1 MSRDPQHPDAPT
13 IGAASDEEFL
23 RAIQRAE
30 RGALPTEAEMRE
42 IAERIRPLSRSSA
55 ARVLDWRLA
64 VLAASSILVVGAVA
78 LPWRASETTLIA
90 APAVVAAEAPPS
102 EVHAPPPPV
111 EPAAAAPVVSVDA
124 LPTANAPPLPRAA
137 LAEPTCPGEIELV
150 EAIDAALRAGDAA
163 GALDRARQLEARCKN
178 GRFFQERERLAIE
191 ALARLGRSDE
201 VQLRARAFEQRFP
214 SSPHVW
220 RIRSLA
226 EGDSR

>member
-90 APAVVAAEAPPS
+90 APAVVAA
-102 EVHAPPPPV
+102 
-111 EPAAAAPVVSVDA
+111 PVVASPVVPGPV
-124 LPTANAPPLPRAA
+124 LMSPGVTVVRPGWGPGFGPR
-137 LAEPTCPGEIELV
+137 PWG
-150 EAIDAALRAGDAA
+150 
-163 GALDRARQLEARCKN
+163 
-178 GRFFQERERLAIE
+178 
-191 ALARLGRSDE
+191 
-201 VQLRARAFEQRFP
+201 
-214 SSPHVW
+214 W
-220 RIRSLA
+220 RRW
-226 EGDSR
+226 